1 MWRIHQRRSNTP
13 QEDLRACST
22 QRRSAVG
29 RPYPD
34 RERLDTRDE
43 VRWPQGRQLVARELE
58 RRDAGDQLP
67 FVLVDPTSGRLVGS
81 TRFLEIRREHRG
93 LEIGWTWIAPKV
105 QRTGANTA
113 AKRVLLRHAFVDLG
127 ALRVQFKTD
136 RRNER
141 SQRAIERI
149 GGVREGVLRN
159 HYVLS
164 DGYVRDSVYYSI
176 TAEEW
181 PGVDARLGRLLTR
194 A

>member
-1 MWRIHQRRSNTP
+1 MEIEHAAALFEAGSDP
-13 QEDLRACST
+13 
-22 QRRSAVG
+22 AVWTYLP
-29 RPYPD
+29 RPVFAD
-34 RERLDTRDE
+34 VADARGWIDE
-43 VRWPQGRQLVARELE
+43 ALAG
-58 RRDAGDQLP
+58 RDAGDQLP
-67 FVLVDPTSGRLVGS
+67 FVLVDPTSGRVVGS

-93 LEIGWTWIAPKV
+93 LEIGWTWIAPNV

-164 DGYVRDSVYYSI
+164 GGYVRDSVYYSI